1 MPRARERVSASTL
14 YIAGEWRMFQQPRSL
29 WVGQDM
35 KFQQT
40 RRISAEYLKEYEKH
54 RPISAVGGT
63 KYEGY
68 TRYPHRGM
76 SGGDQKRTRK
86 MCPNKESHGA
96 GVAIASITSAL
107 RPLEDERPF
116 ELAAL

>member
-1 MPRARERVSASTL
+1 
-14 YIAGEWRMFQQPRSL
+14 MFQQPRSL

-40 RRISAEYLKEYEKH
+40 RRISAEYLREYEKH

-76 SGGDQKRTRK
+76 SGGDQERTRK
-86 MCPNKESHGA
+86 MCPNKESHG
-96 GVAIASITSAL
+96 VEMREL
-107 RPLEDERPF
+107 R
-116 ELAAL
+116 